1 MNGSAG
7 DSGGSW
13 GAEPTKCVMEGI
25 KVVEVGLFALVPAAA
40 AVLADWGADVVKV
53 EHPEYG
59 DPLRGLA
66 PWGIKPGTGGFTYMW
81 EACNRGKRSIGV
93 DIATPDGLEV
103 LLRLVDEADVF
114 LTNFLPSARRKLG
127 IDVDHIRARNPTIIY
142 GRGSGYGPKGDEA
155 DVGGFDAAA
164 YWFRSGVGSA
174 AMPPGSAEPINLP
187 GPGFGD
193 IQTGSQ
199 LAGGIA
205 AALFARTRTGQGTV
219 VDASLLSA
227 GMWAMQGSITG
238 AATIGQGEL
247 PKRAR
252 IEVTNPLT
260 IAYRTADDRWIGLV
274 MLDSQR
280 YWPALCA
287 AIGRPDLV
295 DDERFAVA
303 RSRAVNCVACVAEL
317 DAAFGS
323 QPLAHWQKA
332 LADQEGP
339 WSVVAHAGDAVHDAQ
354 ARANGYIQDV
364 DYGDGRSLPLV
375 SSPLQFDE
383 ETVRLRPAPDHAV
396 HTEEVLLEL
405 GMDWDEIARL
415 KVAGAIS

>member
-1 MNGSAG
+1 MT
-7 DSGGSW
+7 
-13 GAEPTKCVMEGI
+13 GAMDGI

-66 PWGIKPGTGGFTYMW
+66 AWGIKPGTGGFTYMW
-81 EACNRGKRSIGV
+81 EACNRGKRSVGV
-93 DIATPDGLEV
+93 DISTPDGREI
-103 LLRLVDEADVF
+103 LLRLLDGADVF

-127 IDVDHIRARNPTIIY
+127 IDVDDVRGRNPGIIY

-174 AMPPGSAEPINLP
+174 AMPPGGSEPINLP

-193 IQTGSQ
+193 IQTGTH
-199 LAGGIA
+199 LAGGVA
-205 AALFARTRTGQGTV
+205 AALFRRSRTGEGAV

-227 GMWAMQGSITG
+227 GMWAMQGNITA
-238 AATIGQGEL
+238 AATTGKSEL

-252 IEVTNPLT
+252 AEVTNPLT

-280 YWPALCA
+280 YWPGFCA

-295 DDERFAVA
+295 DDERFAAA
-303 RSRAVNCVACVAEL
+303 RARAANAAACVAEL
-317 DAAFGS
+317 DATFGA
-323 QPLAHWQKA
+323 QPLAHWRKV
-332 LADQEGP
+332 LADQDGP
-339 WSVVAHAGDAVHDAQ
+339 WSVVAHAGDALSDGQ
-354 ARANGYIQDV
+354 ARANGYVQDV
-364 DYGDGRSLPLV
+364 DYGDGRSIPLV
-375 SSPLQFDE
+375 ASPLQFDE
-383 ETVRLRPAPDHAV
+383 QPVPLRPAPDHAA
-396 HTEEVLLEL
+396 HTDEVLLEL
-405 GMDWDEIARL
+405 GIDWDEIVRL
-415 KVAGAIS
+415 KVAGAVS

>member
-1 MNGSAG
+1 MTG
-7 DSGGSW
+7 
-13 GAEPTKCVMEGI
+13 VMEGI
-25 KVVEVGLFALVPAAA
+25 RVVEVGLFALVPAAA

-66 PWGIKPGTGGFTYMW
+66 AWGIKPGTGGFTYMW
-81 EACNRGKRSIGV
+81 EACNRGKRSVGV
-93 DIATPDGLEV
+93 DLSTPDGLEV
-103 LLRLVDEADVF
+103 VLRLVERADVF
-114 LTNFLPSARRKLG
+114 LTNLLPSARRRLG
-127 IDVDHIRARNPTIIY
+127 IDVDQVMARNPTIVY
-142 GRGSGYGPKGDEA
+142 GRGSGYGPKGPEA

-174 AMPPGSAEPINLP
+174 AMPPGGTEPINLP

-193 IQTGSQ
+193 IQTGAH

-227 GMWAMQGSITG
+227 GMWALQGNITA
-238 AATIGQGEL
+238 AATTAVAEL

-252 IEVTNPLT
+252 AEVTNPLT
-260 IAYRTADDRWIGLV
+260 VAYRTADDRYVGLV

-280 YWPALCA
+280 YWPEFCK
-287 AIGRPDLV
+287 AIGRPDLI

-303 RSRAVNCVACVAEL
+303 RSRAVNSGACVAEL
-317 DAAFGS
+317 DAVFGAR
-323 QPLAHWQKA
+323 PLAHWQDA
-332 LADQEGP
+332 LADQDGP
-339 WSVVAHAGDAVHDAQ
+339 WSIVAHAGDVLTDPQ
-354 ARANGYIQDV
+354 ARANGYVQDV
-364 DYGDGRSLPLV
+364 AYDEARSIPLV
-375 SSPLQFDE
+375 SSPIQFDE
-383 ETVRLRPAPDHAV
+383 RPATLRPAPEHAV

-405 GMDWDEIARL
+405 GLGWEEITRL